1 MAVNRWDFSSSSSHQ
16 IEHSPRLVTNGSNMY
31 ISSTHAKSREAW
43 EKPGLHRFA
52 VFFSPGPAVLPVTSR
67 DLSLETA
74 DPRESQTV
82 NETRRGKEH
91 CTSSSL
97 KLTSKLFLLARPKKG
112 MKRLSEK
119 NRGFYSSWRQMFGI
133 VKKCFKT
140 LANLKLMH
148 GWCFRLWI
156 ESSGYEF

>member
-74 DPRESQTV
+74 DPRES
-82 NETRRGKEH
+82 
-91 CTSSSL
+91 
-97 KLTSKLFLLARPKKG
+97 
-112 MKRLSEK
+112 
-119 NRGFYSSWRQMFGI
+119 
-133 VKKCFKT
+133 
-140 LANLKLMH
+140 
-148 GWCFRLWI
+148 
-156 ESSGYEF
+156 